1 MRIPKSL
8 PIVALLLSAG
18 WLVTGLAADT
28 GANSEAK
35 FCLPL
40 ITIDSIDII
49 DGQHIAFEMKNGNYY
64 LNQLPQAC
72 PTLDHRHAIMY
83 KTPLSSL
90 CSLDIIT
97 VLDNIGGGFQSM
109 GSCGLG
115 KFQPVSKEEIERL
128 KEKKPAQ

>member
-8 PIVALLLSAG
+8 PVFTLILSAG
-18 WLVTGLAADT
+18 WLVQGLAAET
-28 GANSEAK
+28 GANTEAK

-40 ITIDSIDII
+40 FTIESIDII
-49 DGQHIAFEMKNGNYY
+49 DRQHIAFETKNGDYF

-83 KTPLSSL
+83 TTPLNSL

-97 VLDNIGGGFQSM
+97 VLDNIGGGFQRL

-115 KFQPVSKEEIERL
+115 KFQPVSKEAIKLL